1 MSSKELPAS
10 AETVVLGAGIVGNSL
25 SYHLARYGRED
36 IVLIDKGPLPDPGGS
51 TGHASNFLM
60 PVEHSKEM
68 THLTRRSIEQYK
80 DFDTFTNS
88 GGIEVARTAERVEEL
103 KRRVQSAKAWGE
115 PAELLTPEEVEEK
128 VPYVNT
134 DIIEAGFYSEG
145 AGTCDPLRAGEVMR
159 ERADAIASGE
169 VDPDEVSDVDPEHVG
184 DAEPDGGVQVQ
195 REQSSEGG
203 LHVSPNTEVLD
214 IHVEGGEVQAVETD
228 RGTVEAD
235 EVVIAAGLWSP
246 KLAKMAGVE
255 IPLTPAVHQM
265 VSVGPISFFEDYEGE
280 ISFPVVRDMDT
291 QMYERQHGNDLE
303 VGSYQH
309 RPILWDVDD
318 VPSIDEAPLSPTQPP
333 LTDDAFEQS
342 MENALEI
349 VPELLDDPDA
359 GVRHEIDGLLSQ
371 TPDGAP
377 LLGPLQDVDGLWSA
391 AAVWIKEAPA
401 IGEAVAQQMT
411 RGWSDIDIHASDVN
425 RFYEYGTSREFVKN
439 RSHEGYQKI
448 YGIVHPAEQWQSSR
462 PLRTSAFYHRQ
473 DELDARFFE
482 AAGWERPQWFE
493 SNRDLL
499 TTYNSEL
506 ADLMRPNEWDSR
518 WWSPII
524 LAEHLHMRD
533 NVGLVGDMGFCIFDL
548 IGPGATEYVERMAV
562 GRMDVDVGKSVYT
575 PILAENGGFV
585 SDLSVVRLGENSYRV
600 ITGGAAGGSDKAWF
614 RSHLPDDGSVQ
625 MVDRSSSLATLG
637 VWGPEARNLVDSV
650 TEEDMSHEAFPPYT
664 AQEITIGEVDAWALR
679 ISYVGELGWEIY
691 APMEQGQ
698 RLWDT
703 LWEAGQDHNVRPVG
717 MGVYGT
723 TARMEKGYRLYG
735 HELELEYNPAEAGLT
750 FHGVKDADFV
760 GKEAYAEAIEEENTA
775 TLCTLSVDDH
785 VSSEGERRFM
795 LGNEPILD
803 ADGEEVLVD
812 DEGRRSYVTSAGTG
826 PTVGKHLLMAYL
838 PQEYAEEGTQLT
850 VEYMGEQYPV
860 TVEVA
865 GSRPLFDPSN
875 ERIRS

>member
-1 MSSKELPAS
+1 MSGDLPDHAR
-10 AETVVLGAGIVGNSL
+10 TVVLGAGIVGNSL
-25 SYHLARYGRED
+25 TYHLAEQGRDD
-36 IVLIDKGPLPDPGGS
+36 ILLVDKGPLPDPGGS

-68 THLTRRSIEQYK
+68 THLTRESIEQYR
-80 DFDTFTNS
+80 DMDTFEES
-88 GGIEVARTAERVEEL
+88 GGIEVARTDERVEEL

-115 PAELLTPEEVEEK
+115 PCELLTPEEVEEL

-134 DIIEAGFYSEG
+134 DIIKAGFYSKG

-159 ERADAIASGE
+159 ARADHAT
-169 VDPDEVSDVDPEHVG
+169 
-184 DAEPDGGVQVQ
+184 
-195 REQSSEGG
+195 EGG
-203 LHVSPNTEVLD
+203 LTLSPNTEVLD
-214 IHVEGGEVQAVETD
+214 IHVERGEVQAVETD
-228 RGTVEAD
+228 RGTVGAD

-246 KLAKMAGVE
+246 KLAEMAGVD

-265 VSVGPISFFEDYEGE
+265 VSVGPISYFEDYEGE

-291 QMYERQHGNDLE
+291 QMYERQHGNDME

-309 RPILWDVDD
+309 RPILWDVEDI
-318 VPSIDEAPLSPTQPP
+318 PSIDEAPLSPTQPP

-349 VPELLDDPDA
+349 VPELLDDPEA
-359 GVRHEIDGLLSQ
+359 GIRHEIDGLLSV

-401 IGEAVAQQMT
+401 IGEALAQWMT
-411 RGWSDIDIHASDVN
+411 RGWSDIDLHSSNVN
-425 RFYEYGTSREFVKN
+425 RFKEWGTSREFVKD
-439 RSHEGYQKI
+439 RAHEGYRKI
-448 YGIVHPAEQWQSSR
+448 YGIVHPREQWQSSR

-473 DELDARFFE
+473 DDLDARFFQ
-482 AAGWERPQWFE
+482 AGGWERPQWYD
-493 SNRDLL
+493 SNEDLVRR
-499 TTYNSEL
+499 YNEEL
-506 ADLMRPNEWDSR
+506 DGLLRANEWDSR
-518 WWSPII
+518 WWSPVI
-524 LAEHLHMRD
+524 LGEHLHMRD
-533 NVGLVGDMGFCIFDL
+533 KVAMVGDMGFAIFDL
-548 IGPGATEYVERMAV
+548 LGPGATEYAEKMAV

-575 PILAENGGFV
+575 PVLAPNGGFV
-585 SDLSVVRLGENSYRV
+585 SDLSIVRMGENHYRV
-600 ITGGAAGGSDKAWF
+600 ITGGSVQGPDKAHF
-614 RSHLPDDGSVQ
+614 RSHLPEDGSVQ
-625 MVDRSSSLATLG
+625 LVDRSSQLCTLG
-637 VWGPEARNLVDSV
+637 VWGPDARDVVDPV
-650 TEEDMSHEAFPPYT
+650 TEEDMSHEAFAPYT
-664 AQEITIGEVDAWALR
+664 AQHVTIGEVNAWALR
-679 ISYVGELGWEIY
+679 ISYVGEQGWEIY
-691 APMEQGQ
+691 APMDQAE

-703 LWEAGQDHNVRPVG
+703 LYEAGQDHDIRPVG

-723 TARMEKGYRLYG
+723 TGRMEKGYRLYG
-735 HELELEYNPAEAGLT
+735 HELELEYTPAEAGLT

-760 GKEAYAEAIEEENTA
+760 GKEAYAAGIDEENAA

-785 VSSEGERRFM
+785 RSEDGDRRFM

-803 ADGEEVLVD
+803 DGEVLVD

-838 PQEYAEEGTQLT
+838 PREYAEEGRSLQ

-865 GSRPLFDPSN
+865 GSRPLFDPEN

>member
-1 MSSKELPAS
+1 MSGDLPDHAR
-10 AETVVLGAGIVGNSL
+10 TVILGAGIVGNSL
-25 SYHLARYGRED
+25 TYHLAEQGRDD
-36 IVLIDKGPLPDPGGS
+36 ILLVDKGPLPDPGGS

-68 THLTRRSIEQYK
+68 THLTRESIEQYR
-80 DFDTFTNS
+80 DMDTFEES
-88 GGIEVARTAERVEEL
+88 GGIEVARTDERVEEL

-115 PAELLTPEEVEEK
+115 PCELLTPEEVEEL

-134 DIIEAGFYSEG
+134 DIIKAGFYSKG

-159 ERADAIASGE
+159 ARADHAT
-169 VDPDEVSDVDPEHVG
+169 
-184 DAEPDGGVQVQ
+184 
-195 REQSSEGG
+195 EGG
-203 LHVSPNTEVLD
+203 LTLSPNTEVLD
-214 IHVEGGEVQAVETD
+214 IHVERGEVQAVETD
-228 RGTVEAD
+228 RGTVGAD

-246 KLAKMAGVE
+246 KLAEMAGVD

-265 VSVGPISFFEDYEGE
+265 VSVGPISYFEDYEGE

-291 QMYERQHGNDLE
+291 QMYERQHGNDME

-309 RPILWDVDD
+309 RPILWDVEDI
-318 VPSIDEAPLSPTQPP
+318 PSIDEAPLSPTQPP

-349 VPELLDDPDA
+349 VPELLDDPEA
-359 GVRHEIDGLLSQ
+359 GIRHEIDGLLSV

-401 IGEAVAQQMT
+401 IGEALAQWMT
-411 RGWSDIDIHASDVN
+411 RGWSDIDLHSSNVN
-425 RFYEYGTSREFVKN
+425 RFKEWGTSREFVKD
-439 RSHEGYQKI
+439 RAHEGYRKI
-448 YGIVHPAEQWQSSR
+448 YGIVHPSEQWQSSR

-473 DELDARFFE
+473 DDLDARFFQ
-482 AAGWERPQWFE
+482 AGGWERPQWYD
-493 SNRDLL
+493 SNEDLVRR
-499 TTYNSEL
+499 YNEEL
-506 ADLMRPNEWDSR
+506 DGLLRANEWDSR
-518 WWSPII
+518 WWSPVI
-524 LAEHLHMRD
+524 LGEHLHMRD
-533 NVGLVGDMGFCIFDL
+533 KVAMVGDMGFAIFDL
-548 IGPGATEYVERMAV
+548 LGPGATEYAERMAV

-575 PILAENGGFV
+575 PVLAPNGGFV
-585 SDLSVVRLGENSYRV
+585 SDLSIVRMGENHYRV
-600 ITGGAAGGSDKAWF
+600 ITGGSVQGPDKAHF
-614 RSHLPDDGSVQ
+614 RSHLPEDGSVQ
-625 MVDRSSSLATLG
+625 LVDRSSQLCTLG
-637 VWGPEARNLVDSV
+637 VWGPDARDVVDPV
-650 TEEDMSHEAFPPYT
+650 TEEDMSHGAFAPYT
-664 AQEITIGEVDAWALR
+664 ARHVTIGEVDAWALR
-679 ISYVGELGWEIY
+679 ISYVGEQGWEIY
-691 APMEQGQ
+691 APMDQAE

-703 LWEAGQDHNVRPVG
+703 IYEAGQDHDIRPVG

-723 TARMEKGYRLYG
+723 TGRMEKGYRLYG
-735 HELELEYNPAEAGLT
+735 HELELEYTPAEAGLT

-760 GKEAYAEAIEEENTA
+760 GKEAYAAGIDEENAA

-785 VSSEGERRFM
+785 RSEDGDRRFM

-803 ADGEEVLVD
+803 DGEVLVD

-838 PQEYAEEGTQLT
+838 PREYAEEGRSLQ

-865 GSRPLFDPSN
+865 GSRPLFDPEN

>member
-1 MSSKELPAS
+1 MSSKELPSS
-10 AETVVLGAGIVGNSL
+10 AETVILGAGIVGNSL
-25 SYHLARYGRED
+25 AYHLARYGRDD

-51 TGHASNFLM
+51 TGHASNFIM

-68 THLTRRSIEQYK
+68 TKLTRRSIEQYEE
-80 DFDTFTNS
+80 FDTFVNS
-88 GGIEVARTAERVEEL
+88 GGIEVARTDERVEEL
-103 KRRVQSAKAWGE
+103 KRRLQSARAFGE
-115 PAELLTPEEVEEK
+115 EAELLTPEEVEEMI
-128 VPYVNT
+128 PYVNT
-134 DIIEAGFYSEG
+134 DIIKAGFYSPG

-159 ERADAIASGE
+159 ARADAIASGE
-169 VDPDEVSDVDPEHVG
+169 VDPGEVSEVQ
-184 DAEPDGGVQVQ
+184 PDGGVQTQ
-195 REQSSEGG
+195 RPESTGG

-214 IHVEGGEVQAVETD
+214 LHVEHGEIQAVETD

-246 KLAKMAGVE
+246 KLAQMAGVD

-280 ISFPVVRDMDT
+280 ISFPVLRDMDT

-342 MENALEI
+342 MADALEI
-349 VPELLDDPDA
+349 VPELLDDPNA
-359 GVRHEIDGLLSQ
+359 GIRHEIDGLLSQ
-371 TPDGAP
+371 TPDGGP

-401 IGEAVAQQMT
+401 IGEAIAQLMT
-411 RGWSDIDIHASDVN
+411 RGYSDIDIHASDVN
-425 RFYEYGTSREFVKN
+425 RFYHYGTSREFVKN
-439 RSHEGYQKI
+439 RSHEGYKKT

-462 PLRTSAFYHRQ
+462 PLRTSPFYHRQ
-473 DELDARFFE
+473 DDLDARFFE
-482 AAGWERPQWFE
+482 AAGWERPQWYE
-493 SNRDLL
+493 SNEDLL
-499 TTYNSEL
+499 EEYSEEL
-506 ADLMRPNEWDSR
+506 EGLDRPNEWDSR
-518 WWSPII
+518 WWSEII

-533 NVGLVGDMGFCIFDL
+533 NVAMVGDMGFGIFDFR
-548 IGPGATEYVERMAV
+548 GDDVTEYLEGMVV
-562 GRMDVDVGKSVYT
+562 GRVDVDVGKTVYT
-575 PILAENGGFV
+575 PVLAPNGGFV
-585 SDLSVVRLGENSYRV
+585 SDLTIARLGEDHYRV
-600 ITGGAAGGSDKAWF
+600 VTGGAAAGSDRSWF
-614 RSHLPDDGSVQ
+614 DSHIPEDADVKLIDNSEA
-625 MVDRSSSLATLG
+625 LCTLG
-637 VWGPEARNLVDSV
+637 VWGPDARDLVDSV

-664 AQEITIGEVDAWALR
+664 AQKITVGEVDAWAMRL
-679 ISYVGELGWEIY
+679 SYVGELGWEIY
-691 APMEQGQ
+691 APMGQGQ

-703 LWEAGQDHNVRPVG
+703 LWEAGQDHDVRPVG

-723 TARMEKGYRLYG
+723 TGRLEKGYRLFG
-735 HELELEYNPAEAGLT
+735 HELESEYDPSEAGLT

-760 GKEAYAEAIEEENTA
+760 GKEAYAEAIETDDAA

-785 VSSEGERRFM
+785 TSESGERRFM
-795 LGNEPILD
+795 LGGEPVLD
-803 ADGEEVLVD
+803 EDGEVIVD
-812 DEGRRSYVTSAGTG
+812 EEGRESYVTSAGTG

-838 PQEYAEEGTQLT
+838 PPEYAEEGQSLQ
-850 VEYMGEQYPV
+850 VEYFDETYPV

-865 GSRPLFDPSN
+865 GSRPLFDPKN